1 MKMKLIAATIATTV
15 AFSTTALAGVNIV
28 DGDTITIGGQTIR
41 IIEIDSP
48 ESYQPR
54 CEAEEAL
61 ARKATERLRQL
72 LDTGKVTFRPAGK
85 DRYGRTLAKVYA
97 GKINVGAALIR
108 EGYALPYQPG
118 ANAKLKRLQ
127 AWCGP
132 TATLDDYSSAKK
144 PMQFAQSQDGQQQQN
159 VSYKNCAAARAA
171 GAAPIHY
178 GEPGYR
184 PKLDRDRDGVAC
196 E

>member
-1 MKMKLIAATIATTV
+1 MRLFASAIATTI
-15 AFSTTALAGVNIV
+15 AFSAPALAGVSIV
-28 DGDTITIGGQTIR
+28 DGDTITFDGKTIR
-41 IIEIDSP
+41 IVEIDSP

-54 CEAEEAL
+54 CDAEQVL
-61 ARKATERLRQL
+61 ARNAKERLRQL
-72 LDTGKVTFRPAGK
+72 LDTGKVTYKPAGK
-85 DRYGRTLAKVYA
+85 DRYGRTLARVYA
-97 GKINVGAALIR
+97 GKINVGTALIR
-108 EGYALPYQPG
+108 EGYALPYTPG

-132 TATLDDYSSAKK
+132 TATLDYGPNATK
-144 PMQFAQSQDGQQQQN
+144 PMQFAQSQDGQQEQK
-159 VSYKNCAAARAA
+159 VYYKNCSAARAA

-184 PKLDRDRDGVAC
+184 PKLDRDSDGVAC